1 MRYPKIAATFA
12 LLAVATV
19 ACANAP
25 GGSGDGGIDHPRGA
39 DQVVLRLSNEGG
51 FVPIDYHLTQFPAF
65 TLYGDGRIVLP
76 GAQIELYPGP
86 ALPAVSQRTVTE
98 EGIQTIL
105 QAALDAG
112 LGSGDLDLSD
122 FGNTI
127 IADASTT
134 VFTLAARGQTSRVSV
149 YALFELPDQPSGMSD
164 EEFEARQSLSDLAER
179 LTALEQW
186 LPEGSIAPEETFEP
200 AGYRLFVGP
209 YRPDEQLPQEPVA

>member
-1 MRYPKIAATFA
+1 MRYPKIAAT
-12 LLAVATV
+12 LAVLSLTA

-25 GGSGDGGIDHPRGA
+25 GGSGDGGIEHPAGS

-51 FVPIDYHLTQFPAF
+51 FVPLEYHLTQFPAF

-98 EGIQTIL
+98 EGMQTIL

-112 LGSGDLDLSD
+112 LGRGDHDYSD
-122 FGNTI
+122 FGSTL

-134 VFTLAARGQTSRVSV
+134 VFTFVANGKTS
-149 YALFELPDQPSGMSD
+149 
-164 EEFEARQSLSDLAER
+164 
-179 LTALEQW
+179 
-186 LPEGSIAPEETFEP
+186 
-200 AGYRLFVGP
+200 
-209 YRPDEQLPQEPVA
+209 